1 MTETDEAI
9 AANEENEGGQHMID
23 SVDPNS
29 VDFEPLMKSPNGAAI
44 TVPIQ
49 ESDEMQNDGNHDSR
63 WGPSSQSPSKTKDNT
78 SKSFFFSWIP
88 GILHLL
94 PLKVALRL
102 TGDSTMNA
110 STLTSPELSITS
122 SIAICSLFF
131 ATVVFAG
138 MVSSAIA
145 SWTGITPP
153 KSPSDPLQF
162 SSRASQLR
170 SYSDNKGLSLISP
183 QGVGLAPPVGTS
195 VPPIM
200 REVFADVSDLP
211 MELMDTA
218 IFWHIPRSMGT
229 TMKHSTVTCLGKV
242 IATVSIETII

>member
-1 MTETDEAI
+1 MTEIDVGI
-9 AANEENEGGQHMID
+9 VANEENQGGQHMID

-44 TVPIQ
+44 TVPIKGNNDTQ
-49 ESDEMQNDGNHDSR
+49 SDSNHDST
-63 WGPSSQSPSKTKDNT
+63 WGSSSQSSSKSKDNP

-102 TGDSTMNA
+102 TRDSTMSA
-110 STLTSPELSITS
+110 STLASPDLSITS

-131 ATVVFAG
+131 ATIVFAG
-138 MVSSAIA
+138 IISNAIA

-153 KSPSDPLQF
+153 KVQPDPLQF
-162 SSRASQLR
+162 SSRSSQLR
-170 SYSDNKGLSLISP
+170 SHSDHESLALISP
-183 QGVGLAPPVGTS
+183 QGVGLAPPIGTS
-195 VPPIM
+195 VPPVM
-200 REVFADVSDLP
+200 RKVFADVSDLP

-229 TMKHSTVTCLGKV
+229 TMKHATGTCLGKV
-242 IATVSIETII
+242 IATVSTEGY